1 MNVEFYYLLSIIIL
15 VNLLFWIEIAPV
27 CVCVAVKVVQNFV
40 LQIFEET
47 AMLGNFQTKFP
58 IVRLIHIPPSYNM
71 L

>member
-1 MNVEFYYLLSIIIL
+1 M
-15 VNLLFWIEIAPV
+15 
-27 CVCVAVKVVQNFV
+27 CVAVKVVQNFV

-58 IVRLIHIPPSYNM
+58 IVRLIHIPPPPITRFDDFNESHDIGKRKATVQSA